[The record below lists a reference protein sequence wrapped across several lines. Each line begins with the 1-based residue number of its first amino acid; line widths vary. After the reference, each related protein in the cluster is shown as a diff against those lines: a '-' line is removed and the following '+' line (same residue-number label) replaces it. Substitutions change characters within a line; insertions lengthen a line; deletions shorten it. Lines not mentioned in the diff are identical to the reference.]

1 MANTLTIS
9 GEFALAV
16 FEIRT
21 IDRIFVAR
29 RCFRQNDLAQDFA
42 EFIKI
47 QAPLWSDLIPYF
59 TALDCLVLC
68 EYATSHAAER
78 AKANLIH
85 RLNELPNIA
94 ADAGDDTITSPFGVF
109 NHGSILTLTATP
121 EWVAAQAFRP
131 LMPSPPETPDIET
144 ADTVEDATTI
154 GTGTTQNPGAVL
166 SVEDGGIA

>member
-16 FEIRT
+16 FDVRVMDQLLI
-21 IDRIFVAR
+21 IR
-29 RCFRQNDLAQDFA
+29 RCFRQPDLVHAMLDYLPEPERGLIAPWLADQTLTYVEYSTHQDA
-42 EFIKI
+42 L
-47 QAPLWSDLIPYF
+47 QA
-59 TALDCLVLC
+59 ALDFESTLGLV
-68 EYATSHAAER
+68 
-78 AKANLIH
+78 ANF
-85 RLNELPNIA
+85 
-94 ADAGDDTITSPFGVF
+94 GPFGRIKH
-109 NHGSILTLTATP
+109 NPIYTLTATP

-131 LMPSPPETPDIET
+131 LMPSPLETPDIET